1 MGNLGRHGRFGASTG
16 VLGVILLILEGSPLR
31 HMLCLPIDYRESFQD
46 VKMLE
51 DETKAIQS
59 AQSPQ
64 LSVDY
69 NDPFAVAEG
78 KNKTKQKKTNSLK
91 KSDKHIK

>member
-1 MGNLGRHGRFGASTG
+1 MGNPGRHGRFGASPG
-16 VLGVILLILEGSPLR
+16 VLGVFLLILEGSSLR

-64 LSVDY
+64 QSVDY
-69 NDPFAVAEG
+69 SDPFAVAEG
-78 KNKTKQKKTNSLK
+78 KTRQNDKDK
-91 KSDKHIK
+91 DKHSK

>member
-1 MGNLGRHGRFGASTG
+1 MGNPGRHGRFGASTG
-16 VLGVILLILEGSPLR
+16 VLGVFLLILEGSSLR

-69 NDPFAVAEG
+69 GDPFAVAEG
-78 KNKTKQKKTNSLK
+78 KKKQVLK
-91 KSDKHIK
+91 KDRTH

>member
-1 MGNLGRHGRFGASTG
+1 
-16 VLGVILLILEGSPLR
+16 
-31 HMLCLPIDYRESFQD
+31 MLCLPIDYRESFQD

-51 DETKAIQS
+51 DETKAMQS

-69 NDPFAVAEG
+69 SDPFAVAEG
-78 KNKTKQKKTNSLK
+78 KTRQNKKKDKPPRKRKNNKQ
-91 KSDKHIK
+91 IK